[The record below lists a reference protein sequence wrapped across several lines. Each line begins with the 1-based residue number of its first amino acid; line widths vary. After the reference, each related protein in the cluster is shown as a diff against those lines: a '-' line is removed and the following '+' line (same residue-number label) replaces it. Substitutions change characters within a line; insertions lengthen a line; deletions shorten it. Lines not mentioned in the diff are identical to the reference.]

1 MKFWRKLFIRP
12 PRLTGLKPGQA
23 GEEWICYLYR
33 LNGCKVVARN
43 YAVYGRKKLGEI
55 DLVCSQRKRLIMV
68 EVKTR
73 RDENFMSTVEAVDF
87 RKQNFLRRMTEIF
100 IMNNSQYADYDL
112 QIDVAAVL
120 LDPFDNS
127 VRSVKLIENAIE
139 DSQ

>member
-1 MKFWRKLFIRP
+1 M
-12 PRLTGLKPGQA
+12 
-23 GEEWICYLYR
+23 
-33 LNGCKVVARN
+33 
-43 YAVYGRKKLGEI
+43 YGRKKLGEI